1 MDIYNKKY
9 IMKKI
14 VRLTEND
21 LMRIVKRVINEQT
34 SLDRTPEKPKPI
46 VVDEE
51 KVGKILK
58 GIIDSSGRFKSDY
71 KKLTSYLNQLK
82 PHNTII
88 TNDNPDNPKN
98 ELIQAKKNYQYLI
111 SLIKQPKKTGKP
123 EPYDTLTDFVGSLNM
138 SIAPIQSEDYKNL
151 INLATQ
157 IDNQL
162 K

>member
-1 MDIYNKKY
+1 
-9 IMKKI
+9 MKKI

-34 SLDRTPEKPKPI
+34 SLNPTPEKPKPI
-46 VVDEE
+46 VADVNKVDR
-51 KVGKILK
+51 IFK
-58 GIIDSSGRFKSDY
+58 GIIDSSGRFQY
-71 KKLTSYLNQLK
+71 NYNKLTNYLNGLK

-88 TNDNPDNPKN
+88 TNNNPDNPKN

-123 EPYDTLTDFVGSLNM
+123 VPYDTLTDFVSALNR
-138 SIAPIQSEDYKNL
+138 SIGPIQSEDYKKL